1 MRTDFKQP
9 LAVTVFLPSAKM
21 PRELVL
27 LLCRVTRNLEPSEIA
42 RAPQPLA
49 AAAPVVVVIGTPRDT
64 ASLHAAGVF
73 AFAFEAVVA
82 AVAAAAAAA
91 AAAATG
97 MLIVTPSP
105 KRWPAMDRARVAP
118 TDWCKRLRSLS
129 VRGNAR
135 GDAMHH
141 LVPLAL

>member
-49 AAAPVVVVIGTPRDT
+49 SAALVVVVIGTPRDT

-82 AVAAAAAAA
+82 VAAAAAAA

-97 MLIVTPSP
+97 MLIVTPP
-105 KRWPAMDRARVAP
+105 
-118 TDWCKRLRSLS
+118 C
-129 VRGNAR
+129 
-135 GDAMHH
+135 
-141 LVPLAL
+141 